1 MGVGSNKL
9 LVVKGLRRVYTGDF
23 CGGFSGNVKHDFVV
37 ISNRPFKLQAIPQW
51 FESPVVY
58 MGDLKLPQKNTSLKG
73 PFKGQGM
80 LLISVTV
87 LSVFFNLCTSSLSPI
102 STHCILNVSKSP

>member
-1 MGVGSNKL
+1 
-9 LVVKGLRRVYTGDF
+9 
-23 CGGFSGNVKHDFVV
+23 
-37 ISNRPFKLQAIPQW
+37 
-51 FESPVVY
+51 

-87 LSVFFNLCTSSLSPI
+87 LSVFFNLCTSSLSPTVFQHI
-102 STHCILNVSKSP
+102 AF